1 MAQSTKKKTNFKKQD
16 LFDPHLL
23 SNKIKNPPF
32 TAFVASIKVK
42 LEEAL
47 LRQYFKGLDITSI
60 SFPVDMSTIKA
71 KGFAFVEFKSSD
83 DFFEALTMNGQKIEN
98 GGVIFVSA
106 SNRVELLSLPKC
118 PESIPR
124 PASAVET
131 KQILEAA
138 RRGQIRYHLLMTSLK
153 KLAFFKNFAS
163 IDC

>member
-1 MAQSTKKKTNFKKQD
+1 
-16 LFDPHLL
+16 
-23 SNKIKNPPF
+23 
-32 TAFVASIKVK
+32 
-42 LEEAL
+42 
-47 LRQYFKGLDITSI
+47 
-60 SFPVDMSTIKA
+60 MSTIKA

-138 RRGQIRYHLLMTSLK
+138 RRGQIRDHLLMTSLK
-153 KLAFFKNFAS
+153 KLAFFKIFVS